1 MLSFGSNYLAKKFA
15 ISTGICVC
23 VSSVDPNKPVSSQQ
37 IILETMAN
45 KLGAHPV
52 PLIAGVQ
59 GAWTNIRINM
69 ESHIMKV
76 FSQV

>member
-1 MLSFGSNYLAKKFA
+1 MK
-15 ISTGICVC
+15 C
-23 VSSVDPNKPVSSQQ
+23 VSSVEPNKPVSSQQ

-45 KLGAHPV
+45 NLGAHPV

-59 GAWTNIRINM
+59 GTRTNIRINM

-76 FSQV
+76 FSQVTSQV